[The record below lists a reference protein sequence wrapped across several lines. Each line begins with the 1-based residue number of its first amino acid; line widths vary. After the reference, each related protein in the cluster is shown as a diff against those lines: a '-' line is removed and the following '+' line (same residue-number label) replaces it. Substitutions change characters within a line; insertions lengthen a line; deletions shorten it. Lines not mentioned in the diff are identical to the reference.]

1 LWITDYLFFP
11 FFSFPSYFIFLSGSL
26 YPNEPLSLVLSVSL
40 SPLPRSMRRRGVE
53 RGGAMRPRWGGWW
66 SAGSHPS
73 VAARCEACGGR
84 AHGGLMLGAG
94 HGGDGC
100 YGRCDGGLLRHD
112 AASEHMRWRR
122 ASPRARST
130 TPRHHSLAS
139 FSSLSENT
147 IKVEAAATVGKAAPP
162 S

>member
-1 LWITDYLFFP
+1 
-11 FFSFPSYFIFLSGSL
+11 
-26 YPNEPLSLVLSVSL
+26 
-40 SPLPRSMRRRGVE
+40 
-53 RGGAMRPRWGGWW
+53 
-66 SAGSHPS
+66 
-73 VAARCEACGGR
+73 
-84 AHGGLMLGAG
+84 MLGAG

-100 YGRCDGGLLRHD
+100 YERCDGGLLRHD

-162 S
+162 SWSVTQWAQGRERVPGR